1 LRSNP
6 YWKHWLAFAV
16 VVAASFA
23 VLGYYGFETYRKAPP
38 YPQQVVTEG
47 GRTLFTGDD
56 IFQGQAVWQSM
67 GGQQVG
73 SIWGHGAYVAP
84 DWSTDWLHREILYVA
99 EQWSQRD
106 YGKSFDQLSE
116 GERAEVK
123 SRLKAEYRTNTYDP
137 KADTLTVSADR
148 AAAMEAMGRYYAAIF
163 ADAERF
169 DEDLRFLA
177 DGGMT
182 PPELRDAYAI
192 PAHTIK
198 DAERQEAMNAF
209 FFWSAWACA
218 TQRPTADPA
227 ATAVDGTAPDTAPD
241 TAPAPDADSASAQST
256 AAEDI
261 ASLAPAITYTNNWPP
276 EPLIDNRPSGAIV
289 VWSVLS
295 FVLLLAGIGALAWF
309 YAVIKHREEAHTE
322 LPDTDPLL
330 ALKPTPS
337 MKATLKYF
345 WVVAGLIVF
354 QVGLGAVTAHYGV
367 EGEAFYGFPLAEWI
381 PYSVTRTWHTQL
393 GIFWIATAWLA
404 TGLFM
409 APAVS
414 GYEPKYQRA
423 GVNFLFICLLII
435 VLGTLF
441 GTWYSTRQEMGLTAS
456 YWFGHQGLEYVDLG
470 RFWQWFLFIGLFLW
484 LGLMSRAMWPAFRQP
499 GEHKNLLALFL
510 ISSLAIAGFYG
521 AGLMYGQSSH
531 LAMIEYWR
539 WWVVHLWV
547 EGFFEVFATVVIAF
561 LFTRMGL
568 LRTGLATAAVL
579 FSCTIFLFGGIIGTF
594 HHLYFTGTPTAVLAL
609 GAVFSA
615 LEVVPLVLIGFEAYE
630 NLSLAR
636 ARRWVKAYKW
646 PIYFFVA
653 VAFWNLVGAGLFGF
667 LINPP
672 IALYYMQGLNTTPV
686 HAHTALFGVYGM
698 LGIGLTLFCL
708 KGLTLHRPWKTRLL
722 SFAFWMINVGLALMV
737 LISVLPVGLLQTIA
751 SVEHGMWYARSA
763 EFLQGPG
770 MDTLRWLR
778 VVGDTIFA
786 VGILALG
793 WFIAGLHFGWSTAE
807 HDDDSFPPNANVST
821 NTPTPH

>member
-1 LRSNP
+1 MKRNP
-6 YWKHWLAFAV
+6 YLKLWLAFATV
-16 VVAASFA
+16 TVASFA
-23 VLGYYGFETYRKAPP
+23 VLGYYGTEIYRTAPP
-38 YPQQVVTEG
+38 YPAQVVTEHG
-47 GRTLFTGDD
+47 KTLFTGDD
-56 IFQGQAVWQSM
+56 IKTGQAVWQSI
-67 GGQQVG
+67 GGQEIG
-73 SIWGHGAYVAP
+73 SVWGHGAYVAP
-84 DWSTDWLHREILYVA
+84 DWSADWLHREILYFA
-99 EQWSQRD
+99 ERLSRRVH
-106 YGKSFDQLSE
+106 GKAFVDLD
-116 GERAEVK
+116 GGARAGIEHAV
-123 SRLKAEYRTNTYDP
+123 REAFRTNTFDP
-137 KADTLTVSADR
+137 ANETLTVSEDR
-148 AAAMEAMGRYYAAIF
+148 AAAIDAMSRYYAAIF
-163 ADAERF
+163 GDAKTF
-169 DEDLRFLA
+169 DEDLLFLA

-182 PPELRDAYAI
+182 PVELRDAYAI
-192 PAHTIK
+192 PANTIK
-198 DAERQEAMNAF
+198 DPARQAAMNRF
-209 FFWSAWACA
+209 FFWAAWACG
-218 TQRPTADPA
+218 TERPAPVPA
-227 ATAVDGTAPDTAPD
+227 AAS
-241 TAPAPDADSASAQST
+241 PADRGASAPS
-256 AAEDI
+256 
-261 ASLAPAITYTNNWPP
+261 ITYTNNWPS
-276 EPLIDNRPSGAIV
+276 EPLIDNRPSGSV
-289 VWSVLS
+289 VLWSVLS
-295 FVLLLAGIGALAWF
+295 FVFLLAGVGALAWF
-309 YAVIKHREEAHTE
+309 YAVIKRREEPAGE
-322 LPDTDPLL
+322 LPEDDPLL
-330 ALKPTPS
+330 ALKPSPS

-345 WVVAGLIVF
+345 WVTAALIVV
-354 QVGLGAVTAHYGV
+354 QVFLGAITAHYGV
-367 EGEAFYGFPLAEWI
+367 EGGGFYGFPLAEWL
-381 PYSVTRTWHTQL
+381 PYAVTRTWHTQL

-404 TGLFM
+404 TGLYM

-414 GYEPKYQRA
+414 GHEPKLQRV
-423 GVNFLFICLLII
+423 GVNLLFVSLLII

-499 GEHKNLLALFL
+499 GEHKHLLGLFL

-521 AGLMYGQSSH
+521 AGLMYGQGSH
-531 LAMIEYWR
+531 YAMIEYWR

-594 HHLYFTGTPTAVLAL
+594 HHLYFTGTPTAILAL

-636 ARRWVKAYKW
+636 AKRWVSAYHW

-686 HAHTALFGVYGM
+686 HGHTALFGVYGM

-708 KGLTLHRPWKTRLL
+708 KGLASHRQWKTGALK
-722 SFAFWMINVGLALMV
+722 FAFWSINLGLALMV
-737 LISVLPVGLLQTIA
+737 LISVLPVGLLQTVA
-751 SVEHGMWYARSA
+751 SVNHGMWYARSA
-763 EFLQGPG
+763 EFLQRDG

-778 VVGDTIFA
+778 VIGDTVFA
-786 VGILALG
+786 AGIGALG
-793 WFIAGLHFGWSTAE
+793 WFVAGLHFGWSVHERREEPDLPETEAATAVRR
-807 HDDDSFPPNANVST
+807 A
-821 NTPTPH
+821 